1 MSDVCVRGVAGIY
14 REDREHHVIV
24 VNEEKQLFLA
34 QWELSCHAQDEVLY
48 FRLQGGQA
56 LIHLEWNPDTHI
68 TSYLHRIRVH
78 C

>member
-1 MSDVCVRGVAGIY
+1 MCEGLPGIY

-34 QWELSCHAQDEVLY
+34 QWKLSCHAEDKVLH
-48 FRLQGGQA
+48 FSLERGQA
-56 LIHLEWNPDTHI
+56 LIHLEWNPDT
-68 TSYLHRIRVH
+68 SYTKSTIVGSH